1 MSPLGPE
8 APTGPY
14 RIEKNE
20 NERINKRHAEIF
32 IEGRLAGKRMGVGDE
47 RKHGGLV
54 EGNQDWYKGWLCS
67 VLMF

>member
-1 MSPLGPE
+1 M
-8 APTGPY
+8 
-14 RIEKNE
+14 
-20 NERINKRHAEIF
+20 F

-54 EGNQDWYKGWLCS
+54 EGKQDWYKGWLCS